1 MTLSCLWACCL
12 CQVFEKKWE
21 HFHQLICMLP
31 FLVVVILFTFPQT
44 ASSLSSFSDLM
55 RDVHARACVDTINE
69 DVSSLHALAVTRV
82 LHDGKKR
89 DCSSSNLLPPFFF
102 LNFFYFCFVSFF
114 SNRTFSTPPP
124 PELRESHSQFLCLD

>member
-55 RDVHARACVDTINE
+55 RDVHARACVDT
-69 DVSSLHALAVTRV
+69 
-82 LHDGKKR
+82 
-89 DCSSSNLLPPFFF
+89 
-102 LNFFYFCFVSFF
+102 
-114 SNRTFSTPPP
+114 RTSQAFMRLQSRAFSTT
-124 PELRESHSQFLCLD
+124 EKRETARRLIFYRPSFS

>member
-69 DVSSLHALAVTRV
+69 GVSSFMRLQSRAFSTTEKTETARRLTFYRPSF
-82 LHDGKKR
+82 
-89 DCSSSNLLPPFFF
+89 SSKFIF
-102 LNFFYFCFVSFF
+102 LNFLLFLFLFCFIFF
-114 SNRTFSTPPP
+114 
-124 PELRESHSQFLCLD
+124 